1 MKKIVVSVMASV
13 VVASAAQSVNLDTI
27 TVTTATKTP
36 KNIEGVSA
44 SVIVVDQK
52 KIEKLGASSL
62 GDVLKRTPGL
72 TVQYGTFPSAS
83 SKSKSSVSLRGMSA
97 NGTLFLING
106 KRLSGEVKNPYD
118 LDRIPASMIERI
130 EVVKGPMSSLYGADA
145 VGGVINIIMKKP
157 KEGFAGTVGARY
169 GSNVDG
175 DGENY
180 GTNINVRGKKNKL
193 SYSFNA
199 DGLWSKPYT
208 QNEKADTRVG
218 GSKHKSNEIPPLPG
232 YLKAGGKPYY
242 LKSGDPF
249 YAKDGKPS
257 PKRKPIDPA
266 KLASDQAAAVASFQ
280 NFKGQV
286 SSNVKPFYSTDV
298 TYREEADVFN
308 FGTRLEYEFNDA
320 VTAGLDLDYMK
331 EERWGV
337 YNGNFHPM
345 GFKAPTGHKKNPIVG
360 HKPDGTPI
368 SLFDAKKKTLGPFPA
383 WNVPVNS
390 HDENERRTI
399 GGDVRYLVN
408 DDLSLK
414 LNIYNSYYEKR
425 NTTTMKEWKDF
436 GFPNEAKSS
445 ASGMSADVDITSYEL
460 ISNYVLNEQHLLTFG
475 AEYRD
480 EVRDATVFDNTPGF
494 SRKEVDYQALY
505 FQDEFEFS
513 DTLNFVFGGRYDA
526 ISNADNKATLRV
538 GAVKNISKALNLRF
552 NFAQGYRAP
561 DIREMYIFKQ
571 TPSGLQKGAETVGY
585 NLKPEFTNSYEVGLS
600 GNNKGFDYTATLFY
614 NQIEDQIEQVKRGE
628 DQGYWTFENVSEAE
642 TFGLETTLGYGLDN
656 GAYISFAWNELQTEN
671 KDTGK
676 DLEFNPE
683 RTLALSADMP
693 VMKNWTAG
701 VLATYI
707 GEQQY
712 TKMTPQGGKAATTD
726 AYTLVDL
733 TSSYKFGGGD
743 KYEVYGGVNNV
754 FDQEVEDILGS
765 NVGTYVY
772 IGMRANF

>member
-1 MKKIVVSVMASV
+1 MASV

-44 SVIVVDQK
+44 SVIVVDEK

-157 KEGFAGTVGARY
+157 KEGFEGTVGAKY
-169 GSNVDG
+169 GSNIDG

-199 DGLWSKPYT
+199 DALWSTPYT
-208 QNEKADTRVG
+208 QREKADTRIG
-218 GSKHKSNEIPPLPG
+218 GQKLKSNALPSLPG
-232 YLKAGGKPYY
+232 YLIKGNHSPHYKEGKNPPTRID
-242 LKSGDPF
+242 SPTQ
-249 YAKDGKPS
+249 KD
-257 PKRKPIDPA
+257 ID
-266 KLASDQAAAVASFQ
+266 VATSSFQ
-280 NFKGQV
+280 NFINSASKIPL
-286 SSNVKPFYSTDV
+286 SYDTDV

-320 VTAGLDLDYMK
+320 VTAGMDFDYMK

-337 YNGNFHPM
+337 YNGFFHPL
-345 GFKAPTGHKKNPIVG
+345 GFKPPIGHKKNPIVG
-360 HKPDGTPI
+360 HKGDGTPI
-368 SLFDAKKKTLGPFPA
+368 SLLEAKKKILGPCPS

-436 GFPNEAKSS
+436 GYPNEAKSA
-445 ASGMSADVDITSYEL
+445 ASGMSADVDITSYEF

-480 EVRDATVFDNTPGF
+480 EVRDSTVFDNTPGF
-494 SRKEVDYQALY
+494 SRREVDYQALY

-571 TPSGLQKGAETVGY
+571 TPSGLQKGAETLGY

-614 NQIEDQIEQVKRGE
+614 NQIDDQIEQVKRGE
-628 DQGYWTFENVSEAE
+628 GPGYWTFENVSEAE

-671 KDTGK
+671 KDTGE
-676 DLEFNPE
+676 DLKFNPE

-701 VLATYI
+701 VSATYI

-712 TKMTPQGGKAATTD
+712 TKKTPQGRKTATTD

-772 IGMRANF
+772 MGIRANF